1 MSPAKR
7 AFITAVDSFTGRYLA
22 VELESHGYEVFGTTR
37 RPGRDAR
44 YEACD
49 INDREQLE
57 KMFRRT
63 RPDVIFHLAAIT
75 FTESDTA
82 RDVYTANLLGPLS
95 LLEAISASGIT
106 CRKLLLVSS
115 AHVYGNQLRSPITE
129 DFSTMPA
136 SDYAVS
142 KLALEYLASL
152 WFSRLPLI
160 VVRPFNFTGAGQSL
174 RRLLPKIVDHYARRA
189 DGIELG
195 NLEIARDFSDVRDVV
210 ASYRLLAECHHHSKI
225 VNVCSGRSYSIG
237 NILDYLNVISG
248 HAVSIHKNPDL
259 VREND
264 VKALWGGN
272 ERLKTLIEP
281 VRYRPIEETLQWMYS
296 SALASCREIS

>member
-106 CRKLLLVSS
+106 CRKLLRPC
-115 AHVYGNQLRSPITE
+115 LRQSTAIT
-129 DFSTMPA
+129 
-136 SDYAVS
+136 DY
-142 KLALEYLASL
+142 
-152 WFSRLPLI
+152 
-160 VVRPFNFTGAGQSL
+160 
-174 RRLLPKIVDHYARRA
+174 RRFLDHAR
-189 DGIELG
+189 
-195 NLEIARDFSDVRDVV
+195 
-210 ASYRLLAECHHHSKI
+210 
-225 VNVCSGRSYSIG
+225 
-237 NILDYLNVISG
+237 
-248 HAVSIHKNPDL
+248 
-259 VREND
+259 
-264 VKALWGGN
+264 
-272 ERLKTLIEP
+272 ERL
-281 VRYRPIEETLQWMYS
+281 RCQQARS
-296 SALASCREIS
+296 